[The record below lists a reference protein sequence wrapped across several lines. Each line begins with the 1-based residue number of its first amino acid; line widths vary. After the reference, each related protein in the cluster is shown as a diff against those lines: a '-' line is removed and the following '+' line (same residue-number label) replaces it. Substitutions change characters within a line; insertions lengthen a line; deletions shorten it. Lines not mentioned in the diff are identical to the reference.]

1 MTFKDYLIVMALT
14 TVAAWIAWIVVLV
27 GIDPTSA
34 GALAYVFFYS
44 TLAVALVGTIST
56 AGAGIRVWARRD
68 DLVSRQVSRSFRQ
81 ALLVSS
87 LVLACL
93 FLLPHGLLTWWVL
106 LLLIAFFAFVEL
118 VFVTLQQGRG

>member
-27 GIDPTSA
+27 GIDPSSA
-34 GALAYVFFYS
+34 GALAYVFFYA

-56 AGAGIRVWARRD
+56 AGAGIRVWAKREE
-68 DLVSRQVSRSFRQ
+68 LVSRHVSRSFRQ
-81 ALLVSS
+81 AVLVSA

-93 FLLPHGLLTWWVL
+93 ILLPHGLLTWWVAL
-106 LLLIAFFAFVEL
+106 LLLVFFAFVEL
-118 VFVTLQQGRG
+118 IFVSLQQGRG